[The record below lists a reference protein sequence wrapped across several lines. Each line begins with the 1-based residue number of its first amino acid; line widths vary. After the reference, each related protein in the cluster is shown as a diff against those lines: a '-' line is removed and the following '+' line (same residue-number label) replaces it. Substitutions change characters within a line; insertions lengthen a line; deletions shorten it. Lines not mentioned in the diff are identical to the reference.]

1 MKSQHVLNF
10 LLGIY
15 IFIFFSYLFG
25 PLIIMSITAF
35 NSAEFP
41 AITPWECFSWRWFS
55 EGKIAYDGQHLAGL
69 STDWR
74 LHDGLISSLIIGFG
88 VVCLSVPIGL
98 AASIVLTQVHS
109 RLRTLFYSVS
119 IMPVLFPGV
128 IIGISTVVLWDRIAT
143 IGGDGL
149 ISDLGRN
156 GIFLTILGQTCFI
169 STYCFLIFV
178 ARLQRF
184 DQTQE
189 EAALDLGAS
198 QTQVFFKILIP
209 YLRPAIASSAV
220 IAFLASFENYNTTV
234 FSILSDQT
242 LTTVIAS
249 KVRLGIS
256 PAISALALVIIL
268 LTLIAAITYEI
279 LKRREDKKKKER
291 QDLLLFE
298 ETQDSRLKR
307 EMKGSFRMPKSIF
320 LVLVLIV
327 IGLFGFNQLVKNGL
341 YGSECVKA
349 AEIAKKSKFSDQL
362 KLLQQNVG
370 TVDEKSLKAG
380 DLGGNKDYN
389 DIFGDPNLFKNFGG
403 LDNKSPNNSSNL
415 FSID

>member
-1 MKSQHVLNF
+1 MKSGHLMNA

-15 IFIFFSYLFG
+15 IFIFFTYLFG
-25 PLIIMSITAF
+25 PLLIMSVTAF

-41 AITPWECFSWRWFS
+41 SITPWECFSWRWFN
-55 EGKIAYDGQHLAGL
+55 EGKIAYDGQKLAGL
-69 STDWR
+69 ATDWR
-74 LHDGLISSLIIGFG
+74 LHDGFISSLIIGIG
-88 VVCLSVPIGL
+88 VVILSVPIGL

-109 RLRTLFYSVS
+109 RLRTIFYSIS

-143 IGGDGL
+143 IGGEGF

-189 EAALDLGAS
+189 EAALDLGAT

-209 YLRPAIASSAV
+209 YLMPAIASSAV

-268 LTLIAAITYEI
+268 LTLMLAIAYEVI
-279 LKRREDKKKKER
+279 RRREDKKKEER
-291 QDLLLFE
+291 QNRLLFE
-298 ETQDSRLKR
+298 ETNDSRLK
-307 EMKGSFRMPKSIF
+307 KDNKKTFRLPRSIF
-320 LVLVLIV
+320 LFLLIIVLGGF
-327 IGLFGFNQLVKNGL
+327 GLNELAKNGL
-341 YGSECVKA
+341 YGNECVKA
-349 AEIAKKSKFSDQL
+349 AETAKKSKFSDQL
-362 KLLQQNVG
+362 KLLQQNVN
-370 TVDEKSLKAG
+370 TVDENTLKG
-380 DLGGNKDYN
+380 GTLGGTNDYN
-389 DIFGDPNLFKNFGG
+389 NIFADPNLFKNFGG
-403 LDNKSPNNSSNL
+403 FDNKTEK
-415 FSID
+415 

>member
-1 MKSQHVLNF
+1 MKSHHLLKF
-10 LLGIY
+10 FLGIY
-15 IFIFFSYLFG
+15 IFIFLMYLFG
-25 PLIIMSITAF
+25 PLIVMSITAF

-41 AITPWECFSWRWFS
+41 AVTPWECFSWRWFQ

-74 LHDGLISSLIIGFG
+74 LHDGLINSFIIGLG
-88 VVCLSVPIGL
+88 VVMLAVPIGM

-109 RLRTLFYSVS
+109 RLRTIFYSVS

-143 IGGDGL
+143 IGGEGF
-149 ISDLGRN
+149 ISDIGRN

-189 EAALDLGAS
+189 EAALDLGAN

-209 YLRPAIASSAV
+209 YLMPAIASSAV

-234 FSILSDQT
+234 FSILADQT

-256 PAISALALVIIL
+256 PAISALALVIIT
-268 LTLIAAITYEI
+268 LTIMVAIVYEV
-279 LKRREDKKKKER
+279 LRRREDRKKKER
-291 QDLLLFE
+291 QDRLLFE
-298 ETQDSRLKR
+298 QTQDSRLK
-307 EMKGSFRMPKSIF
+307 KDTTKSFKIPKSVFIALF
-320 LVLVLIV
+320 VLI
-327 IGLFGFNQLVKNGL
+327 IGIIGFNKLVKNNL
-341 YGSECVKA
+341 YGPECVAA
-349 AEIAKKSKFSDQL
+349 AEEVKRSKFSEQL
-362 KLLQQNVG
+362 KLLQENV
-370 TVDEKSLKAG
+370 VSDEALQEG
-380 DLGGNKDYN
+380 ELGGRQDYG
-389 DIFGDPNLFKNFGG
+389 DIFGDPNLFKDFGG
-403 LDNKSPNNSSNL
+403 FD
-415 FSID
+415 

>member
-1 MKSQHVLNF
+1 MKSQYLLKFF
-10 LLGIY
+10 LGVY
-15 IFIFFSYLFG
+15 IFIFLMYLFG
-25 PLIIMSITAF
+25 PLIIMSLTSF

-41 AITPWECFSWRWFS
+41 AVTPWECFSWRWFQ

-74 LHDGLISSLIIGFG
+74 LHDGLINSFIIGLG
-88 VVCLSVPIGL
+88 VVMLAVPIGM

-109 RLRTLFYSVS
+109 RLRTIFYSVS

-143 IGGDGL
+143 IGGEGF
-149 ISDLGRN
+149 ISDIGRN

-189 EAALDLGAS
+189 EAALDLGAN

-209 YLRPAIASSAV
+209 YLMPAIASSAV

-234 FSILSDQT
+234 FSILADQT

-256 PAISALALVIIL
+256 PAISALALVII
-268 LTLIAAITYEI
+268 TITIIAAIVYEV
-279 LKRREDKKKKER
+279 LRRREDRKKKER
-291 QDLLLFE
+291 QDQLLFE
-298 ETQDSRLKR
+298 QTQDSRLK
-307 EMKGSFRMPKSIF
+307 KVVTKSFKIPRSIF
-320 LVLVLIV
+320 VTLFILI
-327 IGLFGFNQLVKNGL
+327 IGIIGFNQLVKNNL
-341 YGSECVKA
+341 YGPGCVAA
-349 AEIAKKSKFSDQL
+349 AEEVKRSKFFETL
-362 KLLQQNVG
+362 KLLQDIE
-370 TVDEKSLKAG
+370 VDEKALEG
-380 DLGGNKDYN
+380 GELGGNKDYG
-389 DIFGDPNLFKNFGG
+389 DIFGDPNLFKDFGG
-403 LDNKSPNNSSNL
+403 FDTK
-415 FSID
+415 DE

>member
-1 MKSQHVLNF
+1 MRSQHFLNI

-15 IFIFFSYLFG
+15 IFIFLMYLFG
-25 PLIIMSITAF
+25 PLLIMSVTAF

-41 AITPWECFSWRWFS
+41 SITPWECFSWRWFQ

-74 LHDGLISSLIIGFG
+74 LHDGLIKSLIIGLG
-88 VVCLSVPIGL
+88 VVVLSVPIGM

-109 RLRTLFYSVS
+109 RLRTIFYSVS

-143 IGGDGL
+143 IGGEGFIAD
-149 ISDLGRN
+149 IGRN

-189 EAALDLGAS
+189 EAALDLGAT

-209 YLRPAIASSAV
+209 YLMPAIASAAV

-256 PAISALALVIIL
+256 PAISALALVIIA
-268 LTLIAAITYEI
+268 LTLVAAVVYEV
-279 LKRREDKKKKER
+279 LRRREDRRKKER
-291 QDLLLFE
+291 QDQLIYE
-298 ETQDSRLKR
+298 QTKDSRLKK
-307 EMKGSFRMPKSIF
+307 EPTSSFKVPRFIF
-320 LVLVLIV
+320 VV
-327 IGLFGFNQLVKNGL
+327 ILFFILGIFGFNQLVKNDL
-341 YGSECVKA
+341 YGPECVAA
-349 AEIAKKSKFSDQL
+349 AESAKKSNFAEQL
-362 KLLQQNVG
+362 KLLQQNAD
-370 TVDEKSLKAG
+370 TVDEKSLEG
-380 DLGGNKDYN
+380 GNLGGNQDYG
-389 DIFGDPNLFKNFGG
+389 DIFGDENLFKDFGG
-403 LDNKSPNNSSNL
+403 FDTKE
-415 FSID
+415 D

>member
-1 MKSQHVLNF
+1 MKSGHLMNA

-15 IFIFFSYLFG
+15 IFIFFTYLFG
-25 PLIIMSITAF
+25 PLLIMSVTAF

-41 AITPWECFSWRWFS
+41 SITPWECFSWRWFN
-55 EGKIAYDGQHLAGL
+55 EGKIAYDGQKLAGL
-69 STDWR
+69 ATDWR
-74 LHDGLISSLIIGFG
+74 LHDGFISSLIIGIG
-88 VVCLSVPIGL
+88 VVILSVPIGL

-109 RLRTLFYSVS
+109 RLRTVFYSIS

-143 IGGDGL
+143 IGGEGF

-189 EAALDLGAS
+189 EAALDLGAT

-209 YLRPAIASSAV
+209 YLMPAIASSAV

-268 LTLIAAITYEI
+268 LTLILAIAYEVI
-279 LKRREDKKKKER
+279 RRREDKKKEER
-291 QDLLLFE
+291 QNRLLFE
-298 ETQDSRLKR
+298 ETNDSRLKKDNKKTFKLPR
-307 EMKGSFRMPKSIF
+307 SIF
-320 LVLVLIV
+320 LFLLIIVLGGF
-327 IGLFGFNQLVKNGL
+327 GLNELAKNGL
-341 YGSECVKA
+341 YGNECVKA
-349 AEIAKKSKFSDQL
+349 AETAKKSKFSDQL
-362 KLLQQNVG
+362 KLLQQNVN
-370 TVDEKSLKAG
+370 TVDENTLKG
-380 DLGGNKDYN
+380 GTLGGTNDYN
-389 DIFGDPNLFKNFGG
+389 NIFADPNLFKNFGG
-403 LDNKSPNNSSNL
+403 FDNKTEK
-415 FSID
+415 

>member
-1 MKSQHVLNF
+1 MKSQHAINF
-10 LLGIY
+10 ILGIY
-15 IFIFFSYLFG
+15 IFIFLAYLFG
-25 PLIIMSITAF
+25 PLIIMSITSF

-41 AITPWECFSWRWFS
+41 AITPWECFSWRWFQ

-74 LHDGLISSLIIGFG
+74 LHDGLIKSLIIGSG
-88 VVCLSVPIGL
+88 VVILAVPIGM

-109 RLRTLFYSVS
+109 RLRTIFYSVS

-143 IGGDGL
+143 IGGEGFIAD
-149 ISDLGRN
+149 IGRN

-209 YLRPAIASSAV
+209 YLMPAIASSAV

-256 PAISALALVIIL
+256 PAISALALVIIT
-268 LTLIAAITYEI
+268 LTLLAAIIYEV
-279 LKRREDKKKKER
+279 LRRREDKKKKER
-291 QDLLLFE
+291 QDQLLFE
-298 ETQDSRLKR
+298 ETQDSRLKK
-307 EMKGSFRMPKSIF
+307 EATKSFRIPKSIYVILF
-320 LVLVLIV
+320 VLVVGILDLI
-327 IGLFGFNQLVKNGL
+327 
-341 YGSECVKA
+341 
-349 AEIAKKSKFSDQL
+349 
-362 KLLQQNVG
+362 
-370 TVDEKSLKAG
+370 SL
-380 DLGGNKDYN
+380 
-389 DIFGDPNLFKNFGG
+389 
-403 LDNKSPNNSSNL
+403 
-415 FSID
+415 

>member
-1 MKSQHVLNF
+1 MKSGHLMNA

-15 IFIFFSYLFG
+15 IFIFFTYLFG
-25 PLIIMSITAF
+25 PLLIMSVTAF

-41 AITPWECFSWRWFS
+41 SITPWECFSWRWFN
-55 EGKIAYDGQHLAGL
+55 EGKIAYDGQKLAGL
-69 STDWR
+69 ATDWR
-74 LHDGLISSLIIGFG
+74 LHDGFISSLIIGIG
-88 VVCLSVPIGL
+88 VVILSVPIGL

-109 RLRTLFYSVS
+109 RLRTIFYSIS

-143 IGGDGL
+143 IGGEGF

-189 EAALDLGAS
+189 EAALDLGAT

-209 YLRPAIASSAV
+209 YLMPAIASSAV

-268 LTLIAAITYEI
+268 LTLILAIAYEVI
-279 LKRREDKKKKER
+279 RRREDKKKEER
-291 QDLLLFE
+291 QNRLLFE
-298 ETQDSRLKR
+298 ETNDSRLKKDNKKTFKLPR
-307 EMKGSFRMPKSIF
+307 SIF
-320 LVLVLIV
+320 LFLLIIVLGGF
-327 IGLFGFNQLVKNGL
+327 GLKELAKNGL
-341 YGSECVKA
+341 YGNECVKA
-349 AEIAKKSKFSDQL
+349 AETAKKSKFSDQL
-362 KLLQQNVG
+362 KLLQQNVN
-370 TVDEKSLKAG
+370 TVDENTLKG
-380 DLGGNKDYN
+380 GTLGGTNDYN
-389 DIFGDPNLFKNFGG
+389 NIFADPNLFKNFGG
-403 LDNKSPNNSSNL
+403 FDNKTEK
-415 FSID
+415 

>member
-1 MKSQHVLNF
+1 MKSGHLMNA

-15 IFIFFSYLFG
+15 IFIFFTYLFG
-25 PLIIMSITAF
+25 PLLIMSVTAF

-41 AITPWECFSWRWFS
+41 SITPWECFSWRWFN
-55 EGKIAYDGQHLAGL
+55 EGKIAYDGQKLAGL
-69 STDWR
+69 ATDWR
-74 LHDGLISSLIIGFG
+74 LHDGFISSLIIGIG
-88 VVCLSVPIGL
+88 VVILSVPIGL

-109 RLRTLFYSVS
+109 RLRTIFYSIS

-143 IGGDGL
+143 IGGEGF

-189 EAALDLGAS
+189 EAALDLGAT

-209 YLRPAIASSAV
+209 YLMPAIASSAV

-268 LTLIAAITYEI
+268 LTLILAIAYEVI
-279 LKRREDKKKKER
+279 RRREDKKKEER
-291 QDLLLFE
+291 QNRLLFE
-298 ETQDSRLKR
+298 ETKDSRLKKDNKKIFKLPR
-307 EMKGSFRMPKSIF
+307 SIF
-320 LVLVLIV
+320 LFLLIIVLGGF
-327 IGLFGFNQLVKNGL
+327 GLNELAKNGL
-341 YGSECVKA
+341 YGNECVKA
-349 AEIAKKSKFSDQL
+349 AETAKKSKFSDQL
-362 KLLQQNVG
+362 KLLQQNVN
-370 TVDEKSLKAG
+370 TVDENTLKG
-380 DLGGNKDYN
+380 GTLGGTNDYN
-389 DIFGDPNLFKNFGG
+389 NIFADPNLFKNFGG
-403 LDNKSPNNSSNL
+403 FDNKTEK
-415 FSID
+415 

>member
-1 MKSQHVLNF
+1 MKSQHALNF
-10 LLGIY
+10 VLGIY
-15 IFIFFSYLFG
+15 IFIFLAYLFG
-25 PLIIMSITAF
+25 PLIIMSVTAF

-41 AITPWECFSWRWFS
+41 AITPWECFSWRWFQ

-74 LHDGLISSLIIGFG
+74 LHDGLIKSLIIGFG
-88 VVCLSVPIGL
+88 VVVLAVPIGM

-109 RLRTLFYSVS
+109 RLRTVFYSVS

-143 IGGDGL
+143 IGGEGFIAD
-149 ISDLGRN
+149 IGRN

-198 QTQVFFKILIP
+198 QTQVFFKILVP
-209 YLRPAIASSAV
+209 YLMPAIASSAV

-256 PAISALALVIIL
+256 PAISALALVIIF
-268 LTLIAAITYEI
+268 LTLMAAIIYEV
-279 LKRREDKKKKER
+279 LRRREDRKKKER
-291 QDLLLFE
+291 QDQLLYE
-298 ETQDSRLKR
+298 ETQDSRLKK
-307 EMKGSFRMPKSIF
+307 EEKKSFRIPRSIYIILF
-320 LVLVLIV
+320 LIIV
-327 IGLFGFNQLVKNGL
+327 GIFGFNQLVKNGL
-341 YGSECVKA
+341 YGSECVTA
-349 AEIAKKSKFSDQL
+349 AEAVKKSKFSDQL
-362 KLLQQNVG
+362 KLLQQNVD
-370 TVDEKSLKAG
+370 TVDEKSLEG
-380 DLGGNKDYN
+380 GELGGNKDYS
-389 DIFGDPNLFKNFGG
+389 DIFGDTNLFKDFGG
-403 LDNKSPNNSSNL
+403 FDTKKE
-415 FSID
+415 D

>member
-1 MKSQHVLNF
+1 MRSQHIIKFF
-10 LLGIY
+10 LGLY
-15 IFIFFSYLFG
+15 IFIFLMYLFG
-25 PLIIMSITAF
+25 PLIIMSVTSF

-41 AITPWECFSWRWFS
+41 AVTPWECFSWRWFQ

-69 STDWR
+69 ATDWR
-74 LHDGLISSLIIGFG
+74 LHDGLINSLIIGLG
-88 VVCLSVPIGL
+88 VVILAVPIGM

-109 RLRTLFYSVS
+109 RLRTIFYSVS

-143 IGGDGL
+143 IGGGGF
-149 ISDLGRN
+149 ISDIGRN

-189 EAALDLGAS
+189 EAALDLGAN

-209 YLRPAIASSAV
+209 YLMPAIASSAV

-256 PAISALALVIIL
+256 PAISALALVIIT
-268 LTLIAAITYEI
+268 LTIIAAIIYEV
-279 LKRREDKKKKER
+279 LRRREDKRKKER
-291 QDLLLFE
+291 QDRLLFE
-298 ETQDSRLKR
+298 QTQDSRLK
-307 EMKGSFRMPKSIF
+307 KDVTKSFKIPKSVF
-320 LVLVLIV
+320 
-327 IGLFGFNQLVKNGL
+327 IGLFVLIIGIIGFNQLVKNNL
-341 YGSECVKA
+341 YGPGCVA
-349 AEIAKKSKFSDQL
+349 TAEEAKKSKFSEQL
-362 KLLQQNVG
+362 KLLQENV
-370 TVDEKSLKAG
+370 VSDEALKEG
-380 DLGGNKDYN
+380 ELGGNQDYG
-389 DIFGDPNLFKNFGG
+389 DIFGDPNLFKDFGG
-403 LDNKSPNNSSNL
+403 FD
-415 FSID
+415 

>member
-1 MKSQHVLNF
+1 MKSQHALNF
-10 LLGIY
+10 ILGIY
-15 IFIFFSYLFG
+15 IFIFLSYLFG

-41 AITPWECFSWRWFS
+41 AITPWECFSWRWFQ

-74 LHDGLISSLIIGFG
+74 LHDGLIKSLIIGLG
-88 VVCLSVPIGL
+88 VVVLAVPIGM

-143 IGGDGL
+143 IGGEGFIAD
-149 ISDLGRN
+149 IGRN

-198 QTQVFFKILIP
+198 QTQVFFKVLIP
-209 YLRPAIASSAV
+209 YLMPAIASSAV

-256 PAISALALVIIL
+256 PAISALALVIIF
-268 LTLIAAITYEI
+268 LTLSAAIIYEV
-279 LKRREDKKKKER
+279 LRRREDRKKKER
-291 QDLLLFE
+291 QDQLLYE
-298 ETQDSRLKR
+298 ETQDSRLKK
-307 EMKGSFRMPKSIF
+307 EEKKSFRISRSIYVILF
-320 LVLVLIV
+320 LIIV
-327 IGLFGFNQLVKNGL
+327 GIFGFNQLVKNGL
-341 YGSECVKA
+341 YGSECVTA
-349 AEIAKKSKFSDQL
+349 AEAVKKSKFSDQL
-362 KLLQQNVG
+362 KLLQQNVD
-370 TVDEKSLKAG
+370 TVDEKSLEG
-380 DLGGNKDYN
+380 GELGGNKDYS
-389 DIFGDPNLFKNFGG
+389 DIFGDSNLFKDFGG
-403 LDNKSPNNSSNL
+403 FDTKKE
-415 FSID
+415 D

>member
-1 MKSQHVLNF
+1 MKSQQALKI

-15 IFIFFSYLFG
+15 IFIFFAYLFG
-25 PLIIMSITAF
+25 PLVIMSITAF

-41 AITPWECFSWRWFS
+41 SVTPWECFSLRWFN

-69 STDWR
+69 ATDWR
-74 LHDGLISSLIIGFG
+74 LHEGLITSLKIGLG
-88 VVCLSVPIGL
+88 VVLLAVPIGL
-98 AASIVLTQVHS
+98 AAALVLTQVHS
-109 RLRTLFYSVS
+109 RFRTAFYSIS

-143 IGGDGL
+143 MGGGGL
-149 ISDLGRN
+149 ATQLGRN
-156 GIFLTILGQTCFI
+156 GIFLTILAQTCFI

-189 EAALDLGAS
+189 EAALDLGAN

-209 YLRPAIASSAV
+209 YMMPAIASSCV

-256 PAISALALVIIL
+256 PAISSLALVIIL
-268 LTLIAAITYEI
+268 ITLVVTILYEV
-279 LKRREDKKKKER
+279 LRRREDKKKKEFEAEA
-291 QDLLLFE
+291 LFAQ
-298 ETQDSRLKR
+298 TSGSRLRKA
-307 EMKGSFRMPKSIF
+307 EKNGLKMPKSIF
-320 LVLVLIV
+320 SILFVVVVCI
-327 IGLFGFNQLVKNGL
+327 FGFNKMVEKGL
-341 YGSECVKA
+341 YGSTCIA
-349 AEIAKKSKFSDQL
+349 ATEKQKKSNFADQL
-362 KLLQQNVG
+362 KLLQKNA
-370 TVDEKSLKAG
+370 EKANQISSENGDAG
-380 DLGGNKDYN
+380 EKKEFDS
-389 DIFGDPNLFKNFGG
+389 IFGDPNLFKDFGG
-403 LDNKSPNNSSNL
+403 FDSKAQEQ
-415 FSID
+415 D

>member
-1 MKSQHVLNF
+1 MKSGHLMNA

-15 IFIFFSYLFG
+15 IFIFFTYLFG
-25 PLIIMSITAF
+25 PLLIMSVTAF

-41 AITPWECFSWRWFS
+41 SITPWECFSWRWFN
-55 EGKIAYDGQHLAGL
+55 EGKIAYDGQKLAGL
-69 STDWR
+69 ATDWR
-74 LHDGLISSLIIGFG
+74 LHDGFISSLIIGIG
-88 VVCLSVPIGL
+88 VVILSVPIGL

-109 RLRTLFYSVS
+109 RLRTIFYSIS

-143 IGGDGL
+143 IGGEGF

-209 YLRPAIASSAV
+209 YLMPAIASSAV

-268 LTLIAAITYEI
+268 LTLILAIAYEVI
-279 LKRREDKKKKER
+279 RRREDKKKEER
-291 QDLLLFE
+291 QNRLLFE
-298 ETQDSRLKR
+298 ETNDSRLKKDNKKTFKLPR
-307 EMKGSFRMPKSIF
+307 SIF
-320 LVLVLIV
+320 LFLLIIVLGGF
-327 IGLFGFNQLVKNGL
+327 GLNELAKNGL
-341 YGSECVKA
+341 YGNECVKA
-349 AEIAKKSKFSDQL
+349 AETAKKSKFSDQL
-362 KLLQQNVG
+362 KLLQQNVN
-370 TVDEKSLKAG
+370 TVDENTLKG
-380 DLGGNKDYN
+380 GTLGGTNDYN
-389 DIFGDPNLFKNFGG
+389 NIFADPNLFKNFGG
-403 LDNKSPNNSSNL
+403 FDNKTEK
-415 FSID
+415 

>member
-1 MKSQHVLNF
+1 MKSQYLLKFF
-10 LLGIY
+10 LGVY
-15 IFIFFSYLFG
+15 IFIFLMYLFG
-25 PLIIMSITAF
+25 PLIIMSLTSF

-41 AITPWECFSWRWFS
+41 AVTPWECFSWRWFQ

-74 LHDGLISSLIIGFG
+74 LHDGLINSFIIGLG
-88 VVCLSVPIGL
+88 VVMLAVPIGM

-109 RLRTLFYSVS
+109 RLRTIFYSVS

-143 IGGDGL
+143 IGGEGF
-149 ISDLGRN
+149 ISDIGRN

-189 EAALDLGAS
+189 EAALDLGAN

-209 YLRPAIASSAV
+209 YLMPAIASSAV

-256 PAISALALVIIL
+256 PAISALALVII
-268 LTLIAAITYEI
+268 TITIIAAIVYEV
-279 LKRREDKKKKER
+279 LRRREDRKKKER
-291 QDLLLFE
+291 QDQLLFE
-298 ETQDSRLKR
+298 QTQDSRLK
-307 EMKGSFRMPKSIF
+307 KVVTKSFKIPRSIF
-320 LVLVLIV
+320 VTLFILI
-327 IGLFGFNQLVKNGL
+327 IGIIGFNQLVKNNL
-341 YGSECVKA
+341 YGPGCVAA
-349 AEIAKKSKFSDQL
+349 AEEVKRSKFFETL
-362 KLLQQNVG
+362 KLLQDIE
-370 TVDEKSLKAG
+370 VDEKALEG
-380 DLGGNKDYN
+380 GELGGNKDYG
-389 DIFGDPNLFKNFGG
+389 DIFGDPNLFKDFGG
-403 LDNKSPNNSSNL
+403 FDTK
-415 FSID
+415 DE

>member
-1 MKSQHVLNF
+1 MKSQHFLNI

-25 PLIIMSITAF
+25 PLIIMSITSF
-35 NSAEFP
+35 NSLEFP
-41 AITPWECFSWRWFS
+41 SITPWECFSWRWFN

-69 STDWR
+69 ASDLR
-74 LHDGLISSLIIGFG
+74 LHDGLIKSLIIGVG
-88 VVCLSVPIGL
+88 VVLLSVPIGI
-98 AASIVLTQVHS
+98 AAAIVLTQVHS
-109 RLRTLFYSVS
+109 RLRTIFYSVS

-143 IGGDGL
+143 IGGEGF
-149 ISDLGRN
+149 IAEIGRN

-198 QTQVFFKILIP
+198 QTQVFIKILIP
-209 YLRPAIASSAV
+209 YLMPAIASSAV

-234 FSILSDQT
+234 FSILSEQT

-256 PAISALALVIIL
+256 PAISALALVIIAI
-268 LTLIAAITYEI
+268 TLIAAIIYEV
-279 LKRREDKKKKER
+279 LRRREDKKKKEK
-291 QDLLLFE
+291 QNLLLYE
-298 ETQDSRLKR
+298 ETKDSRLKK
-307 EMKGSFRMPKSIF
+307 EEKKSFKIPRSIYLILF
-320 LVLVLIV
+320 LLI
-327 IGLFGFNQLVKNGL
+327 IGIFGFNQLVKNGL
-341 YGSECVKA
+341 YGSECVIA
-349 AEIAKKSKFSDQL
+349 AEEQKKSKFSDQL
-362 KLLQQNVG
+362 KLLQQNAEA
-370 TVDEKSLKAG
+370 VDEQSLEG
-380 DLGGNKDYN
+380 GELGGNKDYG
-389 DIFGDPNLFKNFGG
+389 DIFGDANLFKDFGG
-403 LDNKSPNNSSNL
+403 FDTKE
-415 FSID
+415 DD

>member
-1 MKSQHVLNF
+1 MKSQYLLKFF
-10 LLGIY
+10 LGVY
-15 IFIFFSYLFG
+15 IFIFLMYLFG
-25 PLIIMSITAF
+25 PLIIMSLTSF

-41 AITPWECFSWRWFS
+41 AVTPWECFSWRWFQ

-74 LHDGLISSLIIGFG
+74 LHDGLINSFIIGLG
-88 VVCLSVPIGL
+88 VVILAVPIGM

-109 RLRTLFYSVS
+109 RLRTIFYSVS

-143 IGGDGL
+143 IGGEGF
-149 ISDLGRN
+149 ISDIGRN

-189 EAALDLGAS
+189 EAALDLGAN

-209 YLRPAIASSAV
+209 YLMPAIASSAV

-256 PAISALALVIIL
+256 PAISALALVIIT
-268 LTLIAAITYEI
+268 LTIIAAIVYEV
-279 LKRREDKKKKER
+279 LRRREDRKKKER
-291 QDLLLFE
+291 QDKLLFE
-298 ETQDSRLKR
+298 QTQDSRLK
-307 EMKGSFRMPKSIF
+307 KVVTKSFKIPKSVFIALF
-320 LVLVLIV
+320 VLI
-327 IGLFGFNQLVKNGL
+327 IGIIGFNKLVKNNL
-341 YGSECVKA
+341 YGPGCVAA
-349 AEIAKKSKFSDQL
+349 AEEVKRSKFSEQL
-362 KLLQQNVG
+362 KLLQENV
-370 TVDEKSLKAG
+370 VSDEALQEG
-380 DLGGNKDYN
+380 ELGGRQDYG
-389 DIFGDPNLFKNFGG
+389 DIFGDPNLFKDFGG
-403 LDNKSPNNSSNL
+403 FD
-415 FSID
+415 

>member
-1 MKSQHVLNF
+1 MKSQHALNF
-10 LLGIY
+10 ILGIY
-15 IFIFFSYLFG
+15 IFIFLSYLFG

-41 AITPWECFSWRWFS
+41 AITPWECFSWRWFQ

-74 LHDGLISSLIIGFG
+74 LHDGLIKSLIIGLG
-88 VVCLSVPIGL
+88 VVVLAVPIGM

-109 RLRTLFYSVS
+109 RLRTIFYSVS

-143 IGGDGL
+143 IGGEGFIAD
-149 ISDLGRN
+149 IGRN

-198 QTQVFFKILIP
+198 QTQVFFKVLIP
-209 YLRPAIASSAV
+209 YLMPAIASSAV

-256 PAISALALVIIL
+256 PAISALALVIIF
-268 LTLIAAITYEI
+268 LTLSAAIIYEV
-279 LKRREDKKKKER
+279 LRRREDRKKKER
-291 QDLLLFE
+291 QDQLLYE
-298 ETQDSRLKR
+298 ETQDSRLKK
-307 EMKGSFRMPKSIF
+307 EEKKSFRIPRSIYVILF
-320 LVLVLIV
+320 LIIV
-327 IGLFGFNQLVKNGL
+327 GIFGFNQLVKNGL
-341 YGSECVKA
+341 YGSECVSA
-349 AEIAKKSKFSDQL
+349 AETEKKSKFSEQL
-362 KLLQQNVG
+362 KLLQQNVD
-370 TVDEKSLKAG
+370 TVDEKSLEG
-380 DLGGNKDYN
+380 GELGGNKDYG
-389 DIFGDPNLFKNFGG
+389 DIFGDPNLFKDFGG
-403 LDNKSPNNSSNL
+403 FDTK
-415 FSID
+415 DE

>member
-1 MKSQHVLNF
+1 MKSQHALNF
-10 LLGIY
+10 ILGIY
-15 IFIFFSYLFG
+15 IFIFLSYLFG

-41 AITPWECFSWRWFS
+41 AITPWECFSWRWFQ

-74 LHDGLISSLIIGFG
+74 LHDGLIKSLIIGLG
-88 VVCLSVPIGL
+88 VVVLAVPIGM

-143 IGGDGL
+143 IGGEGFIAD
-149 ISDLGRN
+149 IGRN

-198 QTQVFFKILIP
+198 QTQVFFKVLIP
-209 YLRPAIASSAV
+209 YLMPAIASSAV

-256 PAISALALVIIL
+256 PAISALALVIIF
-268 LTLIAAITYEI
+268 LTLSAAIIYEV
-279 LKRREDKKKKER
+279 LRRREDRKKKER
-291 QDLLLFE
+291 QDQLLYE
-298 ETQDSRLKR
+298 ETQDSRLKK
-307 EMKGSFRMPKSIF
+307 EEKKSFRIPRSIYVILF
-320 LVLVLIV
+320 LIIV
-327 IGLFGFNQLVKNGL
+327 GIFGFNQLVKNGL
-341 YGSECVKA
+341 YGSECVSA
-349 AEIAKKSKFSDQL
+349 AETEKKSKFSEQL
-362 KLLQQNVG
+362 KLLQQNVD
-370 TVDEKSLKAG
+370 TVDEKSLEG
-380 DLGGNKDYN
+380 GELGGNKDYG
-389 DIFGDPNLFKNFGG
+389 DIFGDPNLFKDFGG
-403 LDNKSPNNSSNL
+403 FDTK
-415 FSID
+415 DE

>member
-1 MKSQHVLNF
+1 MKSGHLMNA

-15 IFIFFSYLFG
+15 IFIFFTYLFG
-25 PLIIMSITAF
+25 PLLIMSFTAF

-41 AITPWECFSWRWFS
+41 SITPWECFSWRWFN
-55 EGKIAYDGQHLAGL
+55 EGKIAYDGQKLAGL
-69 STDWR
+69 ATDWR
-74 LHDGLISSLIIGFG
+74 LHDGFISSLIIGIG
-88 VVCLSVPIGL
+88 VVILSVPIGL

-109 RLRTLFYSVS
+109 RLRTIFYSIS

-143 IGGDGL
+143 IGGEGF

-189 EAALDLGAS
+189 EAALDLGAT

-209 YLRPAIASSAV
+209 YLMPAIASSAV

-268 LTLIAAITYEI
+268 LTLILAIAYEI
-279 LKRREDKKKKER
+279 IRRREDKKKEER
-291 QDLLLFE
+291 QNRLLFE
-298 ETQDSRLKR
+298 ETKDSRLKKDNKKIFKLPR
-307 EMKGSFRMPKSIF
+307 SIF
-320 LVLVLIV
+320 LFLLIIVL
-327 IGLFGFNQLVKNGL
+327 GGFGFNELAKNGL
-341 YGSECVKA
+341 YGNECVKA
-349 AEIAKKSKFSDQL
+349 AETAKKSKFSDQL
-362 KLLQQNVG
+362 KLLQQNVN
-370 TVDEKSLKAG
+370 TVDENTLKG
-380 DLGGNKDYN
+380 GTLGGTNDYN
-389 DIFGDPNLFKNFGG
+389 NIFADPNLFKNFGG
-403 LDNKSPNNSSNL
+403 FDNKTEK
-415 FSID
+415 

>member
-1 MKSQHVLNF
+1 MKSGHLMNA

-15 IFIFFSYLFG
+15 IFIFFTYLFG
-25 PLIIMSITAF
+25 PLLIMSVTAF

-41 AITPWECFSWRWFS
+41 SITPWECFSWRWFN
-55 EGKIAYDGQHLAGL
+55 EGKIAYDGQKLAGL
-69 STDWR
+69 ATDWR
-74 LHDGLISSLIIGFG
+74 LHDGFISSLIIGIG
-88 VVCLSVPIGL
+88 VVILSVPIGL

-109 RLRTLFYSVS
+109 RLRTIFYSIS

-143 IGGDGL
+143 IGGEGF

-189 EAALDLGAS
+189 EAALDLGAT

-209 YLRPAIASSAV
+209 YLMPAIASSAV

-268 LTLIAAITYEI
+268 LTLILAIAYEVI
-279 LKRREDKKKKER
+279 RRREDKKKEER
-291 QDLLLFE
+291 QNRLLFE
-298 ETQDSRLKR
+298 ETKDSRLKKDNKQTFKLPR
-307 EMKGSFRMPKSIF
+307 SIF
-320 LVLVLIV
+320 LFLLIIVLGGF
-327 IGLFGFNQLVKNGL
+327 GLNELAKNGL
-341 YGSECVKA
+341 YGNECVKA
-349 AEIAKKSKFSDQL
+349 AETAKKSKFSDQL
-362 KLLQQNVG
+362 KLLQQNVN
-370 TVDEKSLKAG
+370 TVDENTLKG
-380 DLGGNKDYN
+380 GTLGGTNDYN
-389 DIFGDPNLFKNFGG
+389 NIFADPNLFKNFGG
-403 LDNKSPNNSSNL
+403 FDNKTEK
-415 FSID
+415 

>member
-1 MKSQHVLNF
+1 MKTQHLIKF
-10 LLGIY
+10 FLGIY
-15 IFIFFSYLFG
+15 IFIFLMYLFG
-25 PLIIMSITAF
+25 PLIIMSITSF

-41 AITPWECFSWRWFS
+41 AVTPWECFSWRWFQ

-74 LHDGLISSLIIGFG
+74 LHDGLINSFIIGLG
-88 VVCLSVPIGL
+88 VVILAVPIGM

-109 RLRTLFYSVS
+109 RLRTIFYSVS

-143 IGGDGL
+143 IGGEGF
-149 ISDLGRN
+149 ISDIGRN

-189 EAALDLGAS
+189 EAALDLGAN

-209 YLRPAIASSAV
+209 YLMPAIASSAV

-256 PAISALALVIIL
+256 PAISALALVIIT
-268 LTLIAAITYEI
+268 LTIMAAIVYEV
-279 LKRREDKKKKER
+279 LRRREDKKRKER
-291 QDLLLFE
+291 QDRLLFE
-298 ETQDSRLKR
+298 QTQDSRLK
-307 EMKGSFRMPKSIF
+307 KDITKSFKIPKSVFIALF
-320 LVLVLIV
+320 ILI
-327 IGLFGFNQLVKNGL
+327 IGIIGFNQLVKNNL
-341 YGSECVKA
+341 YGPGCVA
-349 AEIAKKSKFSDQL
+349 VAEEAKKSRFSEQL
-362 KLLQQNVG
+362 KLLQENV
-370 TVDEKSLKAG
+370 VSDEALKEG
-380 DLGGNKDYN
+380 ELGGNQDYG
-389 DIFGDPNLFKNFGG
+389 DIFGDPNLFKDFGG
-403 LDNKSPNNSSNL
+403 FD
-415 FSID
+415 

>member
-1 MKSQHVLNF
+1 MRSQHLIKFF
-10 LLGIY
+10 LGLY
-15 IFIFFSYLFG
+15 IFIFLMYLFG
-25 PLIIMSITAF
+25 PLIIMSVTSF

-41 AITPWECFSWRWFS
+41 AVTPWECFSWRWFQ

-69 STDWR
+69 ATDWR
-74 LHDGLISSLIIGFG
+74 LHDGLINSLIIGLG
-88 VVCLSVPIGL
+88 VVILAVPIGM

-109 RLRTLFYSVS
+109 RLRTIFYSVS

-143 IGGDGL
+143 IGGGGF
-149 ISDLGRN
+149 ISDIGRN

-189 EAALDLGAS
+189 EAALDLGAN

-209 YLRPAIASSAV
+209 YLMPAIASSAV

-256 PAISALALVIIL
+256 PAISALALVIIT
-268 LTLIAAITYEI
+268 LTIIAAIIYEV
-279 LKRREDKKKKER
+279 LRRREDKRKKER
-291 QDLLLFE
+291 QDRLLFE
-298 ETQDSRLKR
+298 QTQDSRLK
-307 EMKGSFRMPKSIF
+307 KDVTKSFKIPKSVF
-320 LVLVLIV
+320 
-327 IGLFGFNQLVKNGL
+327 IGLFVLIIGIIGFNQLVKNNL
-341 YGSECVKA
+341 YGPGCVAA
-349 AEIAKKSKFSDQL
+349 AEEVKKSKFSEQL
-362 KLLQQNVG
+362 KLLQENV
-370 TVDEKSLKAG
+370 VSDEALKEG
-380 DLGGNKDYN
+380 ELGGNQDYG
-389 DIFGDPNLFKNFGG
+389 DIFGDPNLFKDFGG
-403 LDNKSPNNSSNL
+403 FD
-415 FSID
+415 

>member
-1 MKSQHVLNF
+1 MKSQYALNF
-10 LLGIY
+10 ILGIY
-15 IFIFFSYLFG
+15 IFIFLTYLFG

-41 AITPWECFSWRWFS
+41 AITPWECFSWRWFQ

-74 LHDGLISSLIIGFG
+74 LHDGLIKSLIIGLG
-88 VVCLSVPIGL
+88 VVVLAVPIGM

-109 RLRTLFYSVS
+109 RLRTIFYSVS

-143 IGGDGL
+143 IGGEGFIAD
-149 ISDLGRN
+149 IGRN

-198 QTQVFFKILIP
+198 QTQVFFKVLIP
-209 YLRPAIASSAV
+209 YLMPAIASSAV

-256 PAISALALVIIL
+256 PAISALALVIIF
-268 LTLIAAITYEI
+268 LTLSAAIIYEV
-279 LKRREDKKKKER
+279 LRRREDRKKKER
-291 QDLLLFE
+291 QDQLLYE
-298 ETQDSRLKR
+298 ETQDSRLKK
-307 EMKGSFRMPKSIF
+307 EEKKSFRIPRSIYVILF
-320 LVLVLIV
+320 LIIV
-327 IGLFGFNQLVKNGL
+327 GIFGFNQLVKNGL
-341 YGSECVKA
+341 YGSECVTA
-349 AEIAKKSKFSDQL
+349 AEAVKKSKFADQL
-362 KLLQQNVG
+362 KLLQQNVD
-370 TVDEKSLKAG
+370 TVDEKSLEG
-380 DLGGNKDYN
+380 GELGGNKDYS
-389 DIFGDPNLFKNFGG
+389 DIFGDTNLFKDFGG
-403 LDNKSPNNSSNL
+403 FDTKKE
-415 FSID
+415 D

>member
-1 MKSQHVLNF
+1 MKSGHLMNA

-15 IFIFFSYLFG
+15 IFIFFTYLFG
-25 PLIIMSITAF
+25 PLLIMSVTAF

-41 AITPWECFSWRWFS
+41 SITPWECFSWRWFN
-55 EGKIAYDGQHLAGL
+55 EGKIAYDGQKLAGL
-69 STDWR
+69 ATDWR
-74 LHDGLISSLIIGFG
+74 LHDGFISSLIIGIG
-88 VVCLSVPIGL
+88 VVILSVPIGL

-109 RLRTLFYSVS
+109 RLRTIFYSIS

-143 IGGDGL
+143 IGGEGF

-189 EAALDLGAS
+189 EAALDLGAT

-209 YLRPAIASSAV
+209 YLMPAIASSAV

-268 LTLIAAITYEI
+268 LTLILAIAYEVI
-279 LKRREDKKKKER
+279 RRREDKKKEER
-291 QDLLLFE
+291 QNRLLFE
-298 ETQDSRLKR
+298 ETNDSRLKKDNKKTFKLPR
-307 EMKGSFRMPKSIF
+307 SIF
-320 LVLVLIV
+320 LFLLIIVLGGF
-327 IGLFGFNQLVKNGL
+327 GLNELAKNGL
-341 YGSECVKA
+341 YGKECVKA
-349 AEIAKKSKFSDQL
+349 AETAKKSKFSDQL
-362 KLLQQNVG
+362 KLLQQNVN
-370 TVDEKSLKAG
+370 TVDENTLKG
-380 DLGGNKDYN
+380 GTLGGTNDYN
-389 DIFGDPNLFKNFGG
+389 NIFADPNLFKNFGG
-403 LDNKSPNNSSNL
+403 FDNKTEK
-415 FSID
+415 

>member
-1 MKSQHVLNF
+1 MKSQHALNF
-10 LLGIY
+10 ILGIY
-15 IFIFFSYLFG
+15 IFIFLSYLFG

-41 AITPWECFSWRWFS
+41 AITPWECFSWRWFQ

-74 LHDGLISSLIIGFG
+74 LHDGLIKSLIIGLG
-88 VVCLSVPIGL
+88 VVVLAVPIGM

-109 RLRTLFYSVS
+109 RLRTIFYSVS

-143 IGGDGL
+143 IGGEGFIAD
-149 ISDLGRN
+149 IGRN

-198 QTQVFFKILIP
+198 QTQVFFKILVP
-209 YLRPAIASSAV
+209 YLMPAIASSAV

-256 PAISALALVIIL
+256 PAISALALVIIF
-268 LTLIAAITYEI
+268 LTIVAAIIYEV
-279 LKRREDKKKKER
+279 LRRREDRKKKER
-291 QDLLLFE
+291 QDQLLYE
-298 ETQDSRLKR
+298 ETQDSRLKK
-307 EMKGSFRMPKSIF
+307 EEKKSFRIPRSIYVILF
-320 LVLVLIV
+320 LIIV
-327 IGLFGFNQLVKNGL
+327 GIFGFNQLVKNGL
-341 YGSECVKA
+341 YGSECVTA
-349 AEIAKKSKFSDQL
+349 AETEKKSKFSDQL
-362 KLLQQNVG
+362 KLLQQNVD
-370 TVDEKSLKAG
+370 TVDEKSLEGG
-380 DLGGNKDYN
+380 DLGGNKDYG
-389 DIFGDPNLFKNFGG
+389 DIFGDPNLFKDFGG
-403 LDNKSPNNSSNL
+403 FDTK
-415 FSID
+415 DE

>member
-1 MKSQHVLNF
+1 MKSGHLMNA

-15 IFIFFSYLFG
+15 IFIFFTYLFG
-25 PLIIMSITAF
+25 PLLIMSVTSF

-41 AITPWECFSWRWFS
+41 SITPWECFSWRWFN
-55 EGKIAYDGQHLAGL
+55 EGKIAYDGQKLAGL
-69 STDWR
+69 ATDWR
-74 LHDGLISSLIIGFG
+74 LHDGFISSLIIGIG
-88 VVCLSVPIGL
+88 VVILSVPIGL

-109 RLRTLFYSVS
+109 RLRTIFYSIS

-143 IGGDGL
+143 IGGEGF

-189 EAALDLGAS
+189 EAALDLGAT

-209 YLRPAIASSAV
+209 YLMPAIASSAV

-268 LTLIAAITYEI
+268 LTLILAIAYEVI
-279 LKRREDKKKKER
+279 RRREDKKKEER
-291 QDLLLFE
+291 QNRLLFE
-298 ETQDSRLKR
+298 ETNDSRLKKDNKKTFKLPR
-307 EMKGSFRMPKSIF
+307 SIF
-320 LVLVLIV
+320 LFLLIIVLGGF
-327 IGLFGFNQLVKNGL
+327 GLNELAKNGL
-341 YGSECVKA
+341 YGNECVKA
-349 AEIAKKSKFSDQL
+349 AETAKKSKFSDQL
-362 KLLQQNVG
+362 KLLQQNVN
-370 TVDEKSLKAG
+370 TVDENTLKG
-380 DLGGNKDYN
+380 GTLGGTNDYN
-389 DIFGDPNLFKNFGG
+389 NIFADPNLFKNFGG
-403 LDNKSPNNSSNL
+403 FDNKTEK
-415 FSID
+415 

>member
-1 MKSQHVLNF
+1 MKSGHLMNA

-15 IFIFFSYLFG
+15 IFIFFTYLFG
-25 PLIIMSITAF
+25 PLLIMSVTAF

-41 AITPWECFSWRWFS
+41 SITPWECFSWRWFN
-55 EGKIAYDGQHLAGL
+55 EGKIAYDGQKLAGL
-69 STDWR
+69 ATDWR
-74 LHDGLISSLIIGFG
+74 LHDGFISSLIIGIG
-88 VVCLSVPIGL
+88 VVILSVPIGL

-109 RLRTLFYSVS
+109 RLRTIFYSIS

-143 IGGDGL
+143 IGGEGF

-189 EAALDLGAS
+189 EAALDLGAT

-209 YLRPAIASSAV
+209 YLMPAIASSAV

-268 LTLIAAITYEI
+268 LTLMLAIAYEVI
-279 LKRREDKKKKER
+279 RRREDKKKEER
-291 QDLLLFE
+291 QNRLLFE
-298 ETQDSRLKR
+298 ETKDSRLKKDSKKTFKLPR
-307 EMKGSFRMPKSIF
+307 SIF
-320 LVLVLIV
+320 LFLLIIVL
-327 IGLFGFNQLVKNGL
+327 GGFGFNELAKNGL
-341 YGSECVKA
+341 YGNECVKA
-349 AEIAKKSKFSDQL
+349 AETAKKSKFSDQL
-362 KLLQQNVG
+362 KLLQQNVN
-370 TVDEKSLKAG
+370 TVDENTLKG
-380 DLGGNKDYN
+380 GTLGGTNDYN
-389 DIFGDPNLFKNFGG
+389 NIFADPNLFKNFGG
-403 LDNKSPNNSSNL
+403 FDNKTEK
-415 FSID
+415 

>member
-1 MKSQHVLNF
+1 MKSQQALNI

-15 IFIFFSYLFG
+15 IFIFFTYLFG
-25 PLIIMSITAF
+25 PLVIMSITAF

-41 AITPWECFSWRWFS
+41 SVTPWECFSLRWFN

-69 STDWR
+69 ATDWR
-74 LHDGLISSLIIGFG
+74 LHEGLITSLKIGLG
-88 VVCLSVPIGL
+88 VVLLAVPIGL
-98 AASIVLTQVHS
+98 AASLVLTQVHS
-109 RLRTLFYSVS
+109 RFRTAFYSIS

-143 IGGDGL
+143 MGGGGL
-149 ISDLGRN
+149 ATQLGRN
-156 GIFLTILGQTCFI
+156 GIFLTILAQTCFI

-189 EAALDLGAS
+189 EAALDLGAN

-209 YLRPAIASSAV
+209 YMMPAIASSCV

-256 PAISALALVIIL
+256 PAISSLALVIIL
-268 LTLIAAITYEI
+268 ITLTVTIIYEV
-279 LKRREDKKKKER
+279 LRRREDKKKKE
-291 QDLLLFE
+291 LEAEALFAQ
-298 ETQDSRLKR
+298 TLDSRLRKA
-307 EMKGSFRMPKSIF
+307 KKNGLKIPKSIF
-320 LVLVLIV
+320 GILFVIV
-327 IGLFGFNQLVKNGL
+327 VCIFGFNKMVEKGL
-341 YGSECVKA
+341 YGSSCIA
-349 AEIAKKSKFSDQL
+349 ATEKEKKSNFADQL
-362 KLLQQNVG
+362 KLLQKNAEIANQRSSENGDVG
-370 TVDEKSLKAG
+370 EKKE
-380 DLGGNKDYN
+380 YN
-389 DIFGDPNLFKNFGG
+389 SIFGDPNLFKDFGG
-403 LDNKSPNNSSNL
+403 FDSK
-415 FSID
+415 DQDQD